1 MSWLPMPAGPI
12 HKRKANLIRNLIME
26 CLPQSSSI
34 MKNKTHR
41 SRDFLDSFLK
51 PAKMVARSLRCEHR
65 RDSQPSTPEGRERR
79 HYPPPGPPKE
89 IAHER
94 LGGSYLARS
103 NLFLLRVRTFKR

>member
-26 CLPQSSSI
+26 CLPRSSSI

-41 SRDFLDSFLK
+41 PRDFLDSFLK
-51 PAKMVARSLRCEHR
+51 PTKMVARFLRCEHR
-65 RDSQPSTPEGRERR
+65 CDSQPSTPGGRERR

-89 IAHER
+89 ISSER
-94 LGGSYLARS
+94 FGGELSGQVKPV
-103 NLFLLRVRTFKR
+103 FVRVRTFKR